1 MGAAVG
7 ARNYSKYYE
16 LEADRLGAKMI
27 FQTGYDPVSDA
38 AYFNRIAD
46 PGHKFLG
53 MHPPNSARIAAV
65 RVAVGK

>member
-1 MGAAVG
+1 
-7 ARNYSKYYE
+7 
-16 LEADRLGAKMI
+16 MI

-38 AYFNRIAD
+38 AHFNRIAD

-53 MHPPNSARIAAV
+53 MHPPNSAQIAAV